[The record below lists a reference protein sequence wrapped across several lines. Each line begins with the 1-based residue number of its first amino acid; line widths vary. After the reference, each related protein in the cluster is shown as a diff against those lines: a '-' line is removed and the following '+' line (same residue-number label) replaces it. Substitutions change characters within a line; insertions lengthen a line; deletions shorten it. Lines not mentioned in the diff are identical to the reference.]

1 MAALLPRLDST
12 SPAGGFVPVF
22 TPVDHSTSNARDI
35 DGLQLHR
42 WSSEIENTDCHV
54 GSVYH
59 WAVCCC
65 PCLALAQL
73 ETRLG
78 LSGFV
83 HAVISH
89 AFSYIGLYGFMVALL
104 LASVSIHNSSQR
116 EPYALIM
123 WGLLLICVAAQAT
136 FVAHRVASIRTH
148 IRNRFQIPGSV
159 QEDRAVA
166 LLQTNR
172 TIRQL
177 ATHLQCDNTCLY
189 HAPEPLNRIA
199 VTPVA
204 TTLKAYMV

>member
-1 MAALLPRLDST
+1 MAVRLPPLDST
-12 SPAGGFVPVF
+12 SPVGGFVPVF
-22 TPVDHSTSNARDI
+22 TPVDSSDI
-35 DGLQLHR
+35 NGLQLHR
-42 WSSEIENTDCHV
+42 WSSETENTDCEV

-89 AFSYIGLYGFMVALL
+89 ALSYIGLYGFMVALL
-104 LASVSIHNSSQR
+104 LASVSIHKRSQR
-116 EPYALIM
+116 EPGVLMM
-123 WGLLLICVAAQAT
+123 WGLLLICVAIQAA

-148 IRNRFQIPGSV
+148 VRNRFQIPGTV

-172 TIRQL
+172 TIRQM
-177 ATHLQCDNTCLY
+177 AAHLQCDNTCLY
-189 HAPEPLNRIA
+189 HAPEPLTRIA
-199 VTPVA
+199 VTPVD
-204 TTLKAYMV
+204 TLKAYVV